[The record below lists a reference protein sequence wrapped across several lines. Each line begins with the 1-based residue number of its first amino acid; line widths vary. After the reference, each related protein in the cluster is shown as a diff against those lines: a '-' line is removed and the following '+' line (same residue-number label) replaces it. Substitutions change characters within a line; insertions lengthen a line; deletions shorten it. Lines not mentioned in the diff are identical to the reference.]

1 MMTDPIADLL
11 GRIRNAAMARH
22 ELTRLPASKL
32 KKSVAELLKQEGYVS
47 DVRQEEWGPK
57 KHQTL
62 TIVLKYGNGAGS
74 ERISAFQGIRR
85 VSRPGRR
92 VYVGHDQ
99 IPRVLSGLGI
109 SILSTSHG
117 LMTDKEARRQ
127 KVGGE
132 LLCEVW

>member
-11 GRIRNAAMARH
+11 ARIRNASMARH
-22 ELTRLPASKL
+22 ELTRVPANKL
-32 KKSVAELLKQEGYVS
+32 KKNIALLLKAEGYVA

-62 TIVLKYGNGAGS
+62 TIVLKYG
-74 ERISAFQGIRR
+74 EDRTSAFQGIRR

-92 VYVGHDQ
+92 VYVRHDQ

-109 SILSTSHG
+109 SIISTSTG
-117 LMTDKEARRQ
+117 LISDKEARRR

>member
-11 GRIRNAAMARH
+11 SRIRNASMARH
-22 ELTRLPASKL
+22 ELTRVPANKL
-32 KKSVAELLKQEGYVS
+32 KKNIALLLKAEGYVA

-62 TIVLKYGNGAGS
+62 TIVLKYG
-74 ERISAFQGIRR
+74 EDRQSAFQGIRR

-92 VYVGHDQ
+92 VYVRHDQ

-109 SILSTSHG
+109 SIISTSTG
-117 LMTDKEARRQ
+117 LMSDKEARRR